1 MSKFYEVILRYDKMQ
16 EDGKVKRVS
25 ERYLTDALSLTES
38 EARVTEKMQPYI
50 SGEFYA
56 TSAKE
61 TAMAETT
68 GDVTCGKFYLAK
80 VAFITIDE
88 KTAKEKRTISHVL
101 VGAEDFER
109 AYNNLKVAMQT
120 TMADWELQS
129 LALSPILDVF

>member
-1 MSKFYEVILRYDKMQ
+1 MAKYYETILRYEKMQ
-16 EDGKVKRVS
+16 DNGTVKKVAEHFLS
-25 ERYLTDALSLTES
+25 DSLSLTEA
-38 EARVTEKMQPYI
+38 EATVTEKMQPYI
-50 SGEFYA
+50 SGEFVA

-61 TAMAETT
+61 TKIAEVV
-68 GDVTCGKFYLAK
+68 GDKEADKFYLAK

-88 KTAKEKRTISHVL
+88 KTASEKKTISQIL